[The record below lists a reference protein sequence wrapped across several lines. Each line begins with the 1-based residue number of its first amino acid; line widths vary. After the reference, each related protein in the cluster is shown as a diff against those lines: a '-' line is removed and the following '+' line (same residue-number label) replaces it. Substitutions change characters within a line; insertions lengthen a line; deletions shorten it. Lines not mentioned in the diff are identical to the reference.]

1 MTSAN
6 ITSTTIKSFFLSLYE
21 SESSTI
27 HVHEDSVRFTITITL
42 YSEASINFG
51 KLTKI
56 SEFFG
61 TSDFDVKN
69 KTEKWEYS
77 EYTSGTDIF
86 VIYEIKKSN
95 IK

>member
-6 ITSTTIKSFFLSLYE
+6 ITVTTIKEFFMNLYE
-21 SESSTI
+21 SETSTI
-27 HVHEDSVRFTITITL
+27 HVHEDDVRFTISITL
-42 YSEASINFG
+42 YSEATINFG
-51 KLTKI
+51 KLMKV

-69 KTEKWEYS
+69 KVEHWEYS
-77 EYTSGTDIF
+77 EWTSGTDIF

-95 IK
+95 LK